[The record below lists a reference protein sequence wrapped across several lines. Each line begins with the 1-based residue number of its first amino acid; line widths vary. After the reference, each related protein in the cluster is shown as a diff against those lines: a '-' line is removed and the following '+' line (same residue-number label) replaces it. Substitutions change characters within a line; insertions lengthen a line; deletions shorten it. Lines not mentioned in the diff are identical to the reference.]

1 MESMR
6 DEFRNLH
13 RSNLELVGNNVIKEI
28 EECITRRYF
37 THISGKLYRFAH
49 GSHTETFLKSCITEI
64 RRIGS
69 LIDKFDTSRMN
80 VNAYRKFLCIFYPVQ
95 LFSNTTINTTAKSLF
110 INPSKTI
117 IIFKNQSFLEELMD
131 AFSKDLTRIRRGGG
145 GEGENEL
152 FETRIEDYI
161 YKYDMESM
169 AYDYTNINKEDMYEE
184 GDHLW
189 EYPPHIL
196 TQNTLFNLLTKR
208 HPELSNDIIC
218 YMCEDINNILFNY
231 FSYVGQSAYSEDFLS
246 HIINMYESDKSDNL
260 SLISYDDFEMLY
272 SKYFETVMREDILHY
287 FLQPRIESTNYDIGK
302 HVQKVQPL
310 IEVYAGGCRKTRRRR
325 RTHN

>member
-1 MESMR
+1 
-6 DEFRNLH
+6 
-13 RSNLELVGNNVIKEI
+13 
-28 EECITRRYF
+28 
-37 THISGKLYRFAH
+37 
-49 GSHTETFLKSCITEI
+49 
-64 RRIGS
+64 
-69 LIDKFDTSRMN
+69 
-80 VNAYRKFLCIFYPVQ
+80 
-95 LFSNTTINTTAKSLF
+95 
-110 INPSKTI
+110 
-117 IIFKNQSFLEELMD
+117 
-131 AFSKDLTRIRRGGG
+131 
-145 GEGENEL
+145 
-152 FETRIEDYI
+152 
-161 YKYDMESM
+161 
-169 AYDYTNINKEDMYEE
+169 MYEE